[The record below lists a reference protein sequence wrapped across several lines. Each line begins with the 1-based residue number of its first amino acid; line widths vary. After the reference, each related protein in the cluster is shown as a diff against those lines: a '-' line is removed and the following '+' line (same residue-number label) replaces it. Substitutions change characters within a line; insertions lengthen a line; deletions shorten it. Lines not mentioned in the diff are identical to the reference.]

1 MMEEQSHGGNE
12 MKNQNNAGTKQTKNK
27 PGDSRPAYEKPVI
40 TRHGNLKKITA
51 LSFQPP
57 E

>member
-1 MMEEQSHGGNE
+1 MKTQSNNP
-12 MKNQNNAGTKQTKNK
+12 KDAQNQTDA
-27 PGDSRPAYEKPVI
+27 SRQKYQKPVI